1 LPPLGRRALSL
12 AVASLPVARPA
23 RAQDA
28 FTAAPTLAERQRVAA
43 EMQQIVYERAI
54 AMRWGQFAQPAAHRA
69 QLQNLIPSAIPLF
82 WNVEKR

>member
-1 LPPLGRRALSL
+1 MPLLGRRALSL
-12 AVASLPVARPA
+12 AVASLPAARPA

-28 FTAAPTLAERQRVAA
+28 FAAPPTLAERQRIAA

-54 AMRWGQFAQPAAHRA
+54 AVRWGQFAQPAAHRA
-69 QLQNLIPSAIPLF
+69 RLQSLIPSAIPLF